1 MQTDGGIACL
11 KKCAARRRG
20 DESLALQTLAEQGV
34 RGLFKG
40 MGAPLATVAFF
51 NAVLFTTRGQ
61 MEQLLAHEDGKEP
74 KNGQGCENPA
84 ISVAHDVLESHNS
97 QLQCVI

>member
-1 MQTDGGIACL
+1 V
-11 KKCAARRRG
+11 
-20 DESLALQTLAEQGV
+20 QTLAEQGV

-61 MEQLLAHEDGKEP
+61 MEQLLKHDDGE
-74 KNGQGCENPA
+74 E
-84 ISVAHDVLESHNS
+84 
-97 QLQCVI
+97 LQKQEELSMGRGGRRTSYSSLGAEVPV